1 MFETKGAEVSMIR
14 IKEGLL
20 GVGVVVMGAGV
31 VLLGVGVVVLCEFV
45 VLNKNCLRLRDPWSR
60 CFG

>member
-14 IKEGLL
+14 IKE
-20 GVGVVVMGAGV
+20 

>member
-14 IKEGLL
+14 IKEVLL
-20 GVGVVVMGAGV
+20 GVGVVM
-31 VLLGVGVVVLCEFV
+31 LGVGVVVLCEFV
-45 VLNKNCLRLRDPWSR
+45 VLNKHCLRLRDPWSR